1 MELISEILTI
11 AYGYSKGT
19 HQRADYLTGEGSWF
33 GMTVLGIMLAVVI
46 YWAVW
51 NIKAAC
57 QKKKD
62 DKSLRKDMGE
72 WFLQNGEWIAE
83 EEERKN

>member
-62 DKSLRKDMGE
+62 EKKAAFYASVASDYATIYQTVCGKTE
-72 WFLQNGEWIAE
+72 
-83 EEERKN
+83 